1 MVELTI
7 STEMLIILAVAVLLV
22 ITIIIVVFQWSKVKR
37 SQSTVKLMDKEIELK
52 KIAMV
57 EKDLE
62 SKRLMENQIPLPKD
76 QQEHLSQ
83 IRQSTSGVMN
93 EVGFLHSEINERLAR
108 LEAATEQKKLAKI
121 LNEIEKKEKEL
132 QKKK

>member
-1 MVELTI
+1 MI
-7 STEMLIILAVAVLLV
+7 IILAVVFLLV
-22 ITIIIVVFQWSKVKR
+22 LTVIIVIFQWAKVKR
-37 SQSTVKLMDKEIELK
+37 SQSTIKLMEREIELK

-62 SKRLMENQIPLPKD
+62 SKRLMENQIPLPTD
-76 QQEHLSQ
+76 QQEHLAQ

-108 LEAATEQKKLAKI
+108 LEAATEQKKLEKM